1 MRALTITDFYWF
13 VASLAIIA
21 AWFVGLSTIAWA
33 LEAWELISL
42 DWARS
47 ILTWFKELWI
57 SIIELEFI
65 NKPLTATQNVLA
77 ALSADRRFDTDNEGF
92 IIMFI
97 WFVYP
102 IIWNFSLPSAIF
114 NVLVLPIYITL
125 FLVDDELFIDQEA
138 TKLAGINVPAEGIPT
153 SFAKAY
159 NI

>member
-1 MRALTITDFYWF
+1 M
-13 VASLAIIA
+13 
-21 AWFVGLSTIAWA
+21 GLSTIAWA
-33 LEAWELISL
+33 LEGWGLISL

-47 ILTWFKELWI
+47 ILTWFKELGI

-125 FLVDDELFIDQEA
+125 FLVDSDLFIDEEA
-138 TKLAGINVPAEGIPT
+138 TKLAGFNVPAEGIPT

>member
-1 MRALTITDFYWF
+1 VGIWTIVWALD
-13 VASLAIIA
+13 A
-21 AWFVGLSTIAWA
+21 VGLDSPIINT
-33 LEAWELISL
+33 SV
-42 DWARS
+42 DWVYAV
-47 ILTWFKELWI
+47 LNWLKELGI
-57 SIIELEFI
+57 KIIELEFI

-114 NVLVLPIYITL
+114 NVLILPLYITL
-125 FLVDDELFIDQEA
+125 FLLESELFIDVEA
-138 TKLAGINVPAEGIPT
+138 SKLAGYNVPQEGIPT